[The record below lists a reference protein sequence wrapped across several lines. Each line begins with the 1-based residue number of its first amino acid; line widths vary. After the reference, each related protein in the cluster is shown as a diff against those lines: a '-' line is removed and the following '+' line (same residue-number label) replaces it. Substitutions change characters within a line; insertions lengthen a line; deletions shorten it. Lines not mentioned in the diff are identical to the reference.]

1 MKFKQ
6 SQFLAKPYSKC
17 GDYCAKE
24 KGRVSAFLN
33 VIQSFAPIGK
43 TVTLKRENT
52 LLLNPTSKNCN
63 TCLHPCISTIK
74 ISKKGPFTVLF
85 LIMTPSYRLQFRFKV
100 LFSNSETQGWERT
113 GSFNSHAWG

>member
-52 LLLNPTSKNCN
+52 LLLNPTSKNTYLHYF
-63 TCLHPCISTIK
+63 TCLFSLILRQITSSNFICNKNVEIISRKITIC
-74 ISKKGPFTVLF
+74 SL
-85 LIMTPSYRLQFRFKV
+85 
-100 LFSNSETQGWERT
+100 
-113 GSFNSHAWG
+113 